1 MSDTA
6 PTDPI
11 FATINVR
18 IHALNVE
25 IDQHTQALRVATAI
39 RDELADLSET
49 LSRKPRAP
57 RKPRATEANGPGTLN
72 LDAAVEDVAA

>member
-6 PTDPI
+6 PPDPI
-11 FATINVR
+11 FATINAR

-25 IDQHTQALRVATAI
+25 IDQHTQALRVSTAI
-39 RDELADLSET
+39 RDELTDLAET

-57 RKPRATEANGPGTLN
+57 RKPRVAETNGPGTLN
-72 LDAAVEDVAA
+72 LDTAMEDAG